1 MQCYLTLIFQ
11 AGGDLEFLTE
21 VLQDL
26 LDEAETAKNDIEAG
40 LQSRNFDDVM
50 KAAHRLKGSAA
61 YLGCE
66 AMRDCMMTVQH
77 EAKKGI
83 TMTNEADKNQLHSF
97 LQNEYEKFLVALSKL
112 KEEVEG
118 WFAKNKA

>member
-1 MQCYLTLIFQ
+1 VYGFVQ

-26 LDEAETAKNDIEAG
+26 LDEAETAKNDIQSG
-40 LQSRNFDDVM
+40 LTKKDFDEIM

-66 AMRDCMMTVQH
+66 AMRDSMMTVQL

-83 TMTNEADKNQLHSF
+83 TMTDDAEKDVLHAF
-97 LQNEYEKFLVALSKL
+97 LQAEYEKFLVALTTL
-112 KEEVEG
+112 KEEVAA
-118 WFAKNKA
+118 WFEKNKA